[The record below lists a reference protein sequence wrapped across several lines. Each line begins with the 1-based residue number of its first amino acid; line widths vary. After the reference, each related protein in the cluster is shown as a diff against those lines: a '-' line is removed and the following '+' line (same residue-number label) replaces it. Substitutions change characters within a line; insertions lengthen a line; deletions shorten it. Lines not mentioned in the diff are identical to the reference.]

1 MGTSGS
7 YSGAGGKAGK
17 DVTSGLGD
25 WSDGCPTDHP
35 SSYTRNVFPPGMRYQ
50 LVA

>member
-17 DVTSGLGD
+17 DVTSGLSD
-25 WSDGCPTDHP
+25 WLDTLPAGGVNETP
-35 SSYTRNVFPPGMRYQ
+35 SST
-50 LVA
+50 